1 MHPDHTENEPHI
13 DWDGAI
19 GPTLI
24 FGVGH
29 RIVLSREEQLRVK
42 QGITDAAK
50 LAQKY
55 RQVLLLRSLIFN
67 KK

>member
-1 MHPDHTENEPHI
+1 MKPDHTENEPHI
-13 DWDGAI
+13 DWDGAMS
-19 GPTLI
+19 PTLI

-29 RIVLSREEQLRVK
+29 RIVLSREERLRVK
-42 QGITDAAK
+42 QGITDASK

-55 RQVLLLRSLIFN
+55 RQVLLFRSIIFN